1 MRADRDADPEQGER
15 RNSEHDAS
23 PVRRAHARNVV
34 EADVAD
40 RHGQW
45 TVVPRFSKKLMIA
58 GAAPTM
64 NAETAE
70 MIVPLRPSAEWW

>member
-1 MRADRDADPEQGER
+1 MGADHDADPEQGER
-15 RNSEHDAS
+15 RNPEHDAA
-23 PVRRAHARNVV
+23 PGPKVRDAV

-40 RHGQW
+40 RHRQW

>member
-1 MRADRDADPEQGER
+1 MAADQDADPEQGER
-15 RNSEHDAS
+15 RYSEHDSS
-23 PVRRAHARNVV
+23 PRPGVGDAI

-40 RHGQW
+40 RHRQW

-64 NAETAE
+64 NAATAE
-70 MIVPLRPSAEWW
+70 MTVPRRPSAEW